1 MTKTFYFVVVFA
13 LAVLSSCRE
22 KDQRFCDCL
31 KAGEEL
37 NVFSSKM
44 MTGEVTKEQD
54 AKLQQL
60 MRKKAQVCEP
70 YQTMKGP
77 ELLENKEGCK

>member
-1 MTKTFYFVVVFA
+1 MKKSTYFVVVLA
-13 LAVLSSCRE
+13 LFVFFSCRE

-37 NVFSSKM
+37 NAFSSRM
-44 MTGEVTKEQD
+44 LTGKVTKVQD

-60 MRKKAQVCEP
+60 MRKKAGICEP
-70 YQTMKGP
+70 YQKMKGP
-77 ELLENKEGCK
+77 EMLEKKAGCE

>member
-1 MTKTFYFVVVFA
+1 MKKNNFIVMAPLLVVF
-13 LAVLSSCRE
+13 SSCKE

-37 NVFSSKM
+37 NAFSSKM
-44 MTGEVTKEQD
+44 MTGVVTKEQD

-60 MRKKAQVCEP
+60 KQKKAQVCAP
-70 YQTMKGP
+70 YQKMKGP
-77 ELLENKEGCK
+77 EMLEKKEGCE

>member
-1 MTKTFYFVVVFA
+1 MKKSTFLVGVLSLV
-13 LAVLSSCRE
+13 VLSSCKE

-31 KAGEEL
+31 NAGEEL
-37 NVFSSKM
+37 NAFSSKM

-60 MRKKAQVCEP
+60 MRKKAQVCAP
-70 YQTMKGP
+70 YQKMKGP
-77 ELLENKEGCK
+77 EMLKKKEGCE